1 MLKIKDLKTLMK
13 LKTNNKID
21 ELALVEETRTLY
33 KWDGENWNIYK
44 NPTGVNVSL
53 YGLNQG
59 AMTAAPA
66 MPTDAIEA
74 AKQTI
79 SDYVDDFPHA
89 HYFMLLSN
97 ERGYYTLF
105 SIGHATGT
113 DFEYPAIEDEV
124 IECIKSRG
132 VIKDISKVDN
142 GVDSGIE
149 FWITEDNNSYVYYLF
164 NYDEGVI
171 KCQ

>member
-53 YGLNQG
+53 YELNQG

-66 MPTDAIEA
+66 MTDDMIEI
-74 AKQTI
+74 AKQKI
-79 SDYVDDFPHA
+79 ADFVA
-89 HYFMLLSN
+89 GQNSNYFMLLSREQN
-97 ERGYYTLF
+97 YYTVF
-105 SIGHATGT
+105 NTGYDTGT
-113 DFEYPAIEDEV
+113 DFNYSKIEDEV
-124 IECIKSRG
+124 IDCLKIRG
-132 VIKDISKVDN
+132 VIKDIDTVDN
-142 GVDSGIE
+142 GIE
-149 FWITEDNNSYVYYLF
+149 CWITEEGNSYVYYLF
-164 NYDEGVI
+164 DYQGGVI